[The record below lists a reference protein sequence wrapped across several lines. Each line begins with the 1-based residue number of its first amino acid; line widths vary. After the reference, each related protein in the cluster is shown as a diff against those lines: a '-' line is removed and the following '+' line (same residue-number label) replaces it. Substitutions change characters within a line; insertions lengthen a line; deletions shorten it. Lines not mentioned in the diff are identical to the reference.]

1 MGSERIK
8 ILVVEDDE
16 VLIEIYQVFLKDF
29 QLLIAK
35 NGEEAVRMFKF
46 FKPDIVLMDI
56 SMPLMDGVEA
66 TREIMKINPSAIVI
80 GVTAFSSQRGEEL
93 LRAGAKE
100 IIRKPFN
107 RKVLLEVIKKY
118 ADGLRK
124 S

>member
-1 MGSERIK
+1 M
-8 ILVVEDDE
+8 
-16 VLIEIYQVFLKDF
+16 YQVFLKDF
-29 QLLIAK
+29 RVLIAK